1 MTIDELEDIVQAAL
15 VAAAAIG
22 SALTLARG
30 RGFAPCLRVLLA
42 VGFAAVVT
50 ALVFAAGRA
59 GGVTADDRFTLVH
72 LALAGVVLVPA
83 ALLVA
88 AAAALDRAARR
99 RNRALR

>member
-1 MTIDELEDIVQAAL
+1 MQAAL
-15 VAAAAIG
+15 VVAAAIG

-59 GGVTADDRFTLVH
+59 GGGTADDRFTLVH

-88 AAAALDRAARR
+88 AEEKRDGPACGGAGLSARS
-99 RNRALR
+99 